1 MLKLIGLT
9 AAAIFTAEA
18 LIMLLLESL
27 GGDLSLPIRILLDAS
42 LLMICVC
49 PTLYF
54 FVFKEMT
61 EQIRLR
67 HQAEQVQR
75 DCSQRLEFMVE
86 ERTERLQR
94 ANEELLAEVQ
104 ERAKGTMA
112 LRTVLNE
119 ARSSK
124 EQLLDIINAVRDAL
138 VVVDTQWHV
147 QVVNHAA
154 EVMFGASFYDLQ
166 GKSLKELL
174 PPWSQDSADLERFFS
189 LEQDDQSTFLF
200 PPGRVDGEKHPVQM
214 RFGAELKWEGHPA
227 TVLMFYDRKD
237 SPVHDPKTI

>member
-18 LIMLLLESL
+18 LIMLLLETL
-27 GGDLSLPIRILLDAS
+27 GSGLSLPARILLDAS

-67 HQAEQVQR
+67 HQAEQAQM
-75 DCSQRLEFMVE
+75 DCSQRLELMVE

-94 ANEELLAEVQ
+94 ANEELLAGVQ
-104 ERAKGTMA
+104 ERAKGAMA

-119 ARSSK
+119 ARSTK
-124 EQLLDIINAVRDAL
+124 EQLLEIINAVREAL
-138 VVVDTQWHV
+138 VVVDTQWRV

-154 EVMFGASFYDLQ
+154 EGMFGASFYDLQ

-174 PPWSQDSADLERFFS
+174 LPWSQDSADLDRFFS
-189 LEQDDQSTFLF
+189 REQEDQSTFLLS
-200 PPGRVDGEKHPVQM
+200 PATVGGEKHPVQM

-227 TVLMFYDRKD
+227 TVLMFYSREGL
-237 SPVHDPKTI
+237 SVQGL